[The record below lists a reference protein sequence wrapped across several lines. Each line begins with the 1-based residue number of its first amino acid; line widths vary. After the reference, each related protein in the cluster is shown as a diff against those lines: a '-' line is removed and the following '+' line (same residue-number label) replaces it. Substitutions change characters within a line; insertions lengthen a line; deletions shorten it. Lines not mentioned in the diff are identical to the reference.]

1 MSNTCLQYYYPNE
14 ELSTKYNIKCSK
26 KFFNNLDNL
35 DYFNNEDFLKFI
47 KENYSDSKFDGD
59 SPYSFSNNYIK
70 QSNEEICDP
79 KEFSLKPQQKFM
91 GQIINPDTN
100 IKSSLIFHGLG
111 SGKTCTSLVIG
122 EAFKKTSPKKLLYVV
137 PAPLVDQYYEEIIGE
152 LRNGEIWSC
161 TSQCVINGKRDFYT
175 NVNDKLILQFLELDY
190 NNKRKELNKSSDKI
204 TKLLLNKEDSSNEH
218 LSNEKKLF
226 SKIQNELNIANAKF
240 TQFKVKILSEVSK
253 VFEIIGH
260 DKFINRLF
268 NITKDGKWTK
278 MEYLTN
284 KNSPLLNNN
293 CLLVIDEIQRLVS
306 EKGVLYK
313 KLFTAVYQYFHPDL
327 RIVLLS
333 ATPIY
338 DNPYELALTMNLLKP
353 RIVFPLNKDK
363 FYSFFLGEIDANGKC
378 NRVKGQNWITLNS
391 CLINKELLSYMC
403 SGYVSY
409 FKGGNPNAYPYKRII
424 TLEHI
429 MSKQQKE
436 MYINALKSDLLK
448 DTDVYSKVLS
458 KDEFI
463 LSDNTDVKDDKI
475 SGIYVTT
482 QQFSNIVFPLNK
494 SDIIDSLVT
503 KKSETLAKSGLDT
516 FKKEL
521 KKLKSKSS
529 EEVLNYIRE
538 KGYSQKFVSITDLT
552 LNCDGPVFIFSNWL
566 QFGVEA
572 LSVILNACGL
582 TKYPEEDKGRG
593 RYFIWSS
600 ETSSQKELISKAKST
615 YNSFENRDGSL
626 LKVIL
631 GTRSIMEGVSFKNV
645 KQVHITDPWWNEARI
660 EQILARAVRF
670 CSHSRLPLPDQYTDI
685 FRHYSILPLNPDPDV
700 EEMLLNTFGKKR
712 MKNFESITIEQKM
725 LTSALKKAQINNEFE
740 ETLRETS
747 YDCELNKFGNIVRL
761 EENIKPTGGGKY
773 QIYYKNPATLEI
785 YLRDSI
791 PSEITYSDIIDRKYS
806 YPNIFPIKFTEAGVN
821 DYGILEEY
829 TDSPKIIIEPEID
842 SNLNLLEN
850 IKCWNN
856 NKIFKDIPVDPDIR
870 TDLINITNNFS
881 QLSKFKT
888 TILQKTGTNT
898 LKYLVDKQF
907 AGKIKLMKCLKDIS
921 ESDKTDN
928 KQKKLLQ
935 KMLKNIEAKQIM
947 NEKIYDLIYKYNI
960 FPESMIDK
968 LQLMDSKTINSVF
981 IEAQNNY

>member
-14 ELSTKYNIKCSK
+14 ELSKKYNIKCSK
-26 KFFNNLDNL
+26 KFFNNLDNI

-47 KENYSDSKFDGD
+47 KDNYSDLKFDGD

-175 NVNDKLILQFLELDY
+175 NVNDKLILQFLEFDY
-190 NNKRKELNKSSDKI
+190 NNKRIELNKLSDKI
-204 TKLLLNKEDSSNEH
+204 TNLLRNKEDSSD
-218 LSNEKKLF
+218 EKKLF
-226 SKIQNELNIANAKF
+226 SKIQNELNIANTKF

-284 KNSPLLNNN
+284 QNSPLLNNN

-363 FYSFFLGEIDANGKC
+363 FYSFFMGEIDTDGKC
-378 NRVKGQNWITLNS
+378 NRIKGQNWITLNS

-448 DTDVYSKVLS
+448 DSDVYSKVLS

-463 LSDNTDVKDDKI
+463 LSDNTDLKDDKI

-856 NKIFKDIPVDPDIR
+856 NKIFKDIQVDPDIR

-881 QLSKFKT
+881 QLNKFKT

-907 AGKIKLMKCLKDIS
+907 AGKMKLMKCLKDIS

-960 FPESMIDK
+960 FPESMIEE